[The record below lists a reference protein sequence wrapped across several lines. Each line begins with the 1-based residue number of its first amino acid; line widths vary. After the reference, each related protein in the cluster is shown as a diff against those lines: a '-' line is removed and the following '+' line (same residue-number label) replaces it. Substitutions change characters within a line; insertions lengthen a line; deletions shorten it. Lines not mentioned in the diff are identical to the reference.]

1 VRLPSLDHNNI
12 QEELTMPSRSISL
25 ALRVFRTSTL
35 TVLIGCVFTV
45 SVYAQKTKT
54 GFQSF
59 VVGNPADA
67 QPSQNLS
74 PGLVLMGGGTDVDAA
89 FQWMCG
95 RAGGGDFLVIRTTG
109 TDAYNSYIQ
118 ELCPQMDSVETII
131 ITSITGANSAYV
143 SSQIQNAEALW
154 IAGGDQSTYVAL
166 WRNTAVQ
173 TGVNFL
179 LNSKQAPVGGT
190 SAGLAVLSQFIYTG
204 ALGSVTSSQALAN
217 PFHRYVTLDRDL
229 FQQVLG
235 AGKLYDSHFVTRDR
249 MGRSLVFLA
258 RIVNNGWAAQP
269 RGIGIDERT
278 ALLVLP
284 TGAATMV
291 GSGAAYFLQAPG
303 PAQVLADR
311 TPMTYL
317 NIGVYKLPQ
326 GGTFNFSTWTG
337 TGGVA
342 YTLNVNNGSVT
353 STQAGGNIY

>member
-1 VRLPSLDHNNI
+1 M
-12 QEELTMPSRSISL
+12 LTRTLLTFVVLCTLSVSI
-25 ALRVFRTSTL
+25 
-35 TVLIGCVFTV
+35 
-45 SVYAQKTKT
+45 YAGPKT
-54 GFQSF
+54 GFTSF
-59 VVGNPADA
+59 VVGHAADA
-67 QPSQNLS
+67 QPSQSLS

-89 FQWMCG
+89 FQWMCQ

-109 TDAYNSYIQ
+109 TDAYNPYIQ
-118 ELCPQMDSVETII
+118 QLCPQMDSVETII
-131 ITSITGANSAYV
+131 ITSVTGANSTYV
-143 SSQIQNAEALW
+143 STQIQNAEALW

-166 WRNTAVQ
+166 WRGTAVQ

-204 ALGSVTSSQALAN
+204 AIGSVTSSQALAN

-229 FQQVLG
+229 FQSSLG
-235 AGKLYDSHFVTRDR
+235 VNKLYDSHFVTRDR

-258 RIVNNGWAAQP
+258 RIVNNGWATQP
-269 RGIGIDERT
+269 RGIGIDEET

-291 GSGAAYFLQAPG
+291 GVGAAYFLQAPG
-303 PAQVLADR
+303 PAQVLADK
-311 TPMTYL
+311 TPLTYL

-326 GGTFNFSTWTG
+326 GGTFNLSSWTG

>member
-1 VRLPSLDHNNI
+1 MPTRSVAKSFRCLILIAVLCMLSTSLY
-12 QEELTMPSRSISL
+12 
-25 ALRVFRTSTL
+25 A
-35 TVLIGCVFTV
+35 
-45 SVYAQKTKT
+45 AQKKA
-54 GFQSF
+54 GFTSF
-59 VVGNPADA
+59 VAGNPADA
-67 QPSQNLS
+67 QPSATLS

-89 FQWMCG
+89 FQWMCQ

-109 TDAYNSYIQ
+109 TDAYNPYIQ
-118 ELCPQMDSVETII
+118 DLCPQMDSVETII
-131 ITSITGANSAYV
+131 ITSVTGANSAYV
-143 SSQIQNAEALW
+143 STQIQNAEALW

-166 WRNTAVQ
+166 WRGTAVQ

-229 FQQVLG
+229 FQSSLG
-235 AGKLYDSHFVTRDR
+235 VNKLYDSHFVTRDR
-249 MGRSLVFLA
+249 LGRSLVFLA
-258 RIVNNGWAAQP
+258 RIVNNGWATQP
-269 RGIGIDERT
+269 RGIGIDEET

-291 GSGAAYFLQAPG
+291 GTGAAYFLQAPG

-311 TPMTYL
+311 TPLTYL